1 LSHFNNWYNVDG
13 QTKFRFNHKG
23 EKKVG
28 VAGGLCRM
36 WGMSEGKEK
45 AGRGV
50 RGGLGVMRLG
60 VVISRDFSRGM
71 PSELADSAL
80 CA

>member
-28 VAGGLCRM
+28 ISGGLCRI

-50 RGGLGVMRLG
+50 RGG
-60 VVISRDFSRGM
+60 FW
-71 PSELADSAL
+71 E
-80 CA
+80 